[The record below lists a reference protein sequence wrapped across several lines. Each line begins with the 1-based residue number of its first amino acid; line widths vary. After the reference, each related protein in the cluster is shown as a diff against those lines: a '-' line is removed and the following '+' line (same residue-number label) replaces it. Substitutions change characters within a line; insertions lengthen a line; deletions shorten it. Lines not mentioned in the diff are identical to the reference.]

1 MHNGH
6 QPMFAAPRM
15 RLGSLEQLAE
25 TFEPSGV
32 AGSSQP
38 NVRESAMVHIR
49 FAPIGV
55 ALVALLTACGDGNK
69 SSAPPATALPAPTSG
84 APSAP
89 TVDPSLPPIPS
100 ARTPATD
107 ASARGI
113 DSAATKPMDSMSKKE
128 ESEAMPKAGQGNSH
142 SSPSLEPKNK

>member
-1 MHNGH
+1 MHNGC
-6 QPMFAAPRM
+6 QLMFAAPRM
-15 RLGSLEQLAE
+15 PLRSLEQLAE

-38 NVRESAMVHIR
+38 NVRESVMVHIR

-55 ALVALLTACGDGNK
+55 ALVAILTACGDGNT
-69 SSAPPATALPAPTSG
+69 SSAPPATARPAPTSG
-84 APSAP
+84 SPSAP

-100 ARTPATD
+100 ASALTTD
-107 ASARGI
+107 AGARGI

-142 SSPSLEPKNK
+142 SSPSLEPAKK